1 MQTYIQ
7 LYTGSLT
14 ERSAKIALLKKMHAT
29 CRLGRLV
36 VCGTAAFVGSTILKH
51 AKRETEINPS
61 FIFGSKN

>member
-1 MQTYIQ
+1 M
-7 LYTGSLT
+7 

-29 CRLGRLV
+29 CRLERLV

-51 AKRETEINPS
+51 AKQETEINPS